1 MYNGPII
8 PKNGLKYIWDFS
20 NPKGINNIEGAFGN
34 EIFTKTNLEP
44 SNGAIIHSGS
54 TANDN
59 YLEVDGTNDE
69 CPTGID
75 VSWNNTNNCSWAFWF
90 LADSTQYLG
99 GILGKEDA
107 LWEWSIWQQSTTV
120 IRLVYWNS
128 SGGHTNG
135 MDFGVTSAGDTRD
148 IWSFCSYTW
157 EGSSQNAKF
166 YLYNTHGKA
175 TNTHTATNSSINQ
188 NRSNNFCMGGKIYT
202 WSDKYWGGEI
212 GPVYFYDRKLNDNE
226 VDKIYNATKSRFGL

>member
-1 MYNGPII
+1 MYNGPRI

-99 GILGKEDA
+99 GILGKKMLYGNGLFGNNQQPLLDWYTGIHLEVI
-107 LWEWSIWQQSTTV
+107 LMEWI
-120 IRLVYWNS
+120 L
-128 SGGHTNG
+128 
-135 MDFGVTSAGDTRD
+135 
-148 IWSFCSYTW
+148 
-157 EGSSQNAKF
+157 E
-166 YLYNTHGKA
+166 
-175 TNTHTATNSSINQ
+175 
-188 NRSNNFCMGGKIYT
+188 
-202 WSDKYWGGEI
+202 
-212 GPVYFYDRKLNDNE
+212 
-226 VDKIYNATKSRFGL
+226 